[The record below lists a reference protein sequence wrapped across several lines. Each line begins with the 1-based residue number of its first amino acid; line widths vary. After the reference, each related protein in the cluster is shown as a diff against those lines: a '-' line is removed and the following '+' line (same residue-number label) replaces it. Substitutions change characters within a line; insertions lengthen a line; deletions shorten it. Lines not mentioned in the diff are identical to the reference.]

1 MEIAETR
8 REEIVVLRL
17 SGRLDART
25 AGTLATRLRAAIDA
39 GERRFIVDA
48 ERLAYVDSAG
58 LQTLLVAAKRLQPLA
73 GRIVLSALGEP
84 IRRVFDIAGLSTLF
98 DIYPD
103 ESGAVAALRSL

>member
-1 MEIAETR
+1 MEISEVR

-17 SGRLDART
+17 SGRLDAST
-25 AGTLATRLRAAIDA
+25 AGTLATRLRTAIDA

-48 ERLAYVDSAG
+48 EQLAYVDSAG

-84 IRRVFDIAGLSTLF
+84 IRRIFDIAGLSMLF
-98 DIYPD
+98 GIYPD
-103 ESGAVAALRSL
+103 ESAAVAALR

>member
-1 MEIAETR
+1 MEISETR

-17 SGRLDART
+17 SGRLDAST
-25 AGTLATRLRAAIDA
+25 AGTLAARLRASIDA

-48 ERLAYVDSAG
+48 ERLDYVDSAG

-84 IRRVFDIAGLSTLF
+84 IRRIFDIAGLSMLF
-98 DIYPD
+98 EIYPD
-103 ESGAVAALRSL
+103 ESAAVVALR

>member
-1 MEIAETR
+1 MEISETR

-17 SGRLDART
+17 SGRLAAST
-25 AGTLATRLRAAIDA
+25 AGTLAARLRASIDA

-48 ERLAYVDSAG
+48 ERLDYVDSAG

-84 IRRVFDIAGLSTLF
+84 IRRIFDIAGLSMLF
-98 DIYPD
+98 EIHPD
-103 ESGAVAALRSL
+103 ESAAVAALR